1 MAEVAIAQPYKH
13 PIALTS
19 PSKVTHNGREMTVRA
34 MLKDVLKQTR
44 QVDGLSEAAAK
55 AIDKGIR
62 ANNMSALDDVL
73 NIRKGVPPG
82 EARIALDKAINKGF
96 QAKAGKKSLPE
107 RLAEIDGF
115 EDAAVALRGQSA
127 AIRNTPRQAA
137 GLHSLEQ
144 LQKYRATLQKLH
156 GTYRG
161 LSDDSARIINK
172 KPFTPFF
179 DRKGKAEFFKIGTK
193 FDELEE
199 GVTALGYINDV
210 TKRLSADAKPMVR
223 APKPGTQQEI
233 LLAQVDA
240 VMTTKQR
247 IASALEFIAFKGGG
261 GRHTTVFGG
270 VFAFREMNSMAEK
283 REAFALYSEIVT
295 STSADPYV
303 LQEHVGQAV
312 ENAANVDMP
321 MAVGLAEGI
330 ATANTYLVK
339 QLPTSADP
347 MIGPGDFSAAE
358 MENFLEAVGAIA
370 SPISVLASAADG
382 STSSQAVDALRT
394 AYPEL
399 YVEMVLDVAEFMEE
413 RGHTLGHA
421 QLMGL
426 DTFTGGALGYT
437 DAPGPNLA
445 YGLLGYQTTQQAVS
459 AGAVGGP
466 ENRRMTYQQNA
477 TAADKLGGL

>member
-13 PIALTS
+13 PINIA
-19 PSKVTHNGREMTVRA
+19 PVTKPKLGGSVTTPRA
-34 MLKDVLKQTR
+34 MVKAVLSVVR
-44 QVDGLSEAAAK
+44 QMDGLSEAAAK
-55 AIDKGIR
+55 AIDKGLAR
-62 ANNMSALDDVL
+62 NYMRVFDDAI
-73 NIRKGVPPG
+73 NIRKGIPPG
-82 EARIALDKAINKGF
+82 RARDALDDALVVGY
-96 QAKAGKKSLPE
+96 KSKSGVTVE
-107 RLAEIDGF
+107 EYLAQIDGF
-115 EDAAVALRGQSA
+115 EDAAVALRKQAA
-127 AIRNTPRQAA
+127 AIRNTPNQAE

-144 LQKYRATLQKLH
+144 LKKFRSTLQQLH

-161 LSDDSARIINK
+161 LSHGSARIINK

-210 TKRLSADAKPMVR
+210 TKRLSEDAKPMVR